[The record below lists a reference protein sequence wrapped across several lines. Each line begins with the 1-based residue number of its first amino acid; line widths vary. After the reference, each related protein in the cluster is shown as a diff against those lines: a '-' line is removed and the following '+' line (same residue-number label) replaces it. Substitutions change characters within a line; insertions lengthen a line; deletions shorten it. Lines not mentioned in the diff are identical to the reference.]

1 MIANYGYRD
10 GSGTY
15 LISIDTDKCDG
26 CGKCVEACPYGVL
39 EVVPNQFDPLS
50 ENLVAAVTEEQR
62 KKIRYTCAPCKPYL
76 ASLTGVTT
84 EVSIREMKNLPCVR
98 TCQPGAIS
106 HSW

>member
-15 LISIDTDKCDG
+15 LITIDTEKCDG

-39 EVVPNQFDPLS
+39 EVMPNDFDPI
-50 ENLVAAVTEEQR
+50 EGGMMAAVTEEHR
-62 KKIRYTCAPCKPYL
+62 KKIKYSCAPCKP
-76 ASLTGVTT
+76 
-84 EVSIREMKNLPCVR
+84 VSGRKELPCIQACPVE
-98 TCQPGAIS
+98 ALS